1 MLEQIKQKPSIKEER
16 QHKVLIAL
24 IEHYILTGKPVGS
37 NTLRESGLEDLSSA
51 TIRNYF
57 ASLEDLGFLEQ
68 QHSSGGRTPT
78 EKAFRLYA
86 EEIRNSFKP
95 KSLNEEKFKWIRQSE
110 TKEIAALLQKGAETL
125 SSLANC
131 AVFLSAPRFDH
142 DIIVDIKLVPVDS
155 FRFLCVIIT
164 DFGVIQTELM
174 HTEDKLSSFGVKRME
189 TYFQWRLG
197 KNEKPE
203 NLSPEEEHL
212 AQKFYN
218 EIIMRYIVGYSNF
231 INEEVFRT
239 GFSKLL
245 SYPEFND
252 PISLAS
258 SLSLF
263 ENAHSMRLLLRE
275 TARANQIKFWIG
287 NDLDSFTT
295 TTPHATVIAMPYKI
309 NQQTIGAFGILVP
322 TRTPYR
328 KVFELMHAF
337 SESISEALTRNIYK
351 FKINFRQ
358 PQEGSLYLQKE
369 EHRLIG
375 QSRLMLLEDKHKKG
389 KEE

>member
-1 MLEQIKQKPSIKEER
+1 MNALEQIKKKSSIKEER
-16 QHKVLIAL
+16 QYKVLIAL
-24 IEHYILTGKPVGS
+24 IELFILTGKPVGS
-37 NTLRESGLEDLSSA
+37 NTLREAGLEDLSSA

-57 ASLEDLGFLEQ
+57 ASLEELGFLEQ
-68 QHSSGGRTPT
+68 QHASGGRTPT
-78 EKAFRLYA
+78 EKALRYYA
-86 EEIRNSFKP
+86 QEMKNTYRVTE
-95 KSLNEEKFKWIRQSE
+95 LEDLKWIRQTE
-110 TKEIAALLQKGAETL
+110 TKEIAAFLQQSAEAL
-125 SSLANC
+125 SSHSNC

-142 DIIVDIKLVPVDS
+142 DFIVDIKLVPVDT

-174 HTEDKLSSFGVKRME
+174 HTEEKLSSFGIKRME

-203 NLSPEEEHL
+203 NLSQEEELL
-212 AQKFYN
+212 AHKFYN
-218 EIIMRYIVGYSNF
+218 ELIVRYIVGYSNF
-231 INEEVFRT
+231 TDEEVFRT

-252 PISLAS
+252 PVSLAS

-275 TARANQIKFWIG
+275 TIKTNQIKFWIG
-287 NDLDSFTT
+287 SDLNTYTT
-295 TTPHATVIAMPYKI
+295 TTPYAAVIAIPYRI
-309 NQQTIGAFGILVP
+309 NQQIVGAVGVLCP

-328 KVFELMHAF
+328 KLFELIHAF
-337 SESISEALTRNIYK
+337 SDCISEALTRNIYK

-358 PQEGSLYLQKE
+358 PQEGTPYLQKE

-375 QSRLMLLEDKHKKG
+375 QSRLMLLEDKT
-389 KEE
+389 